1 MNVSSV
7 QSLGIQ
13 ALATAAQSE
22 MKIAQ
27 LLQATATQMQ
37 AQSDKVT
44 ISPEAMKLL
53 DTYKG

>member
-1 MNVSSV
+1 MSISSI

-13 ALATAAQSE
+13 GLASAAQSD

-27 LLQATATQMQ
+27 LLQTAASQMQ
-37 AQSDKVT
+37 AQADKVT

-53 DTYKG
+53 GSVKS